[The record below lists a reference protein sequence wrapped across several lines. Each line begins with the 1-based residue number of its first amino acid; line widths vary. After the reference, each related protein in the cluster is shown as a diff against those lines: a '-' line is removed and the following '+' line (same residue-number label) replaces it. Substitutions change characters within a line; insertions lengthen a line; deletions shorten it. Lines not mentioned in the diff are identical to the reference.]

1 MDGRAQRRPYLSDGG
16 KIAACWAVSCVL
28 AVGFL
33 QLSGA
38 ADITPGYTFTP
49 AEKNIT
55 DVKLNAAASG
65 TVATGF
71 YTNKSANT
79 AVAAD
84 TMLFFSS
91 SAGTYKKTTLTT
103 LFGNLPAVNGLS
115 TINSVGNFSV
125 ATSKFTVAAAS
136 GDTAIA
142 GNLTVATNLTVTGTS
157 TLTGTVAA
165 GGNLT
170 VATNLTV
177 TGTST
182 LTGTVAAGGNL
193 TVATNLTVTG
203 AQTNAGSMTLG
214 DAAADTITINGTLA
228 GTLYGAP
235 VVGFTNATPLTTD
248 KFLFQASGD
257 SSKLR
262 IGTLPTV
269 INTFTTNGS
278 IRTTTLD
285 VAHGLGGTPDAVNF
299 LLVCT
304 NAELGY
310 AIGDELPIYQ
320 AVNTSENNVLMGGAN
335 TTNVF
340 FAMNVLTAID
350 IRSKTNAAAGVTP
363 IVNTNWNVRV
373 RAIKKP

>member
-28 AVGFL
+28 AVGLL

-65 TVATGF
+65 TVATSF
-71 YTNKSANT
+71 YTGKSADT
-79 AVAAD
+79 AVGAD
-84 TMLFFSS
+84 TMLFYSS

-142 GNLTVATNLTVTGTS
+142 
-157 TLTGTVAA
+157 
-165 GGNLT
+165 GNLT